1 MGYYSKKGVC
11 HQARTDERIGEFRD
25 EAGVVGKAVLE
36 RERIGGERE
45 VEVRRGGKALQ
56 EDEYTFERGEFV

>member
-1 MGYYSKKGVC
+1 M
-11 HQARTDERIGEFRD
+11 
-25 EAGVVGKAVLE
+25 GKAVLE
-36 RERIGGERE
+36 RERVGGERE